1 MLVVIHECE
10 VKQRSS
16 DRMQYKGMSE
26 HEQLTSWSILEDF
39 HMLHLPNPACDFRY
53 GVRLVATPIVCD
65 ASGLHKPGVACAN
78 EVSGPL

>member
-26 HEQLTSWSILEDF
+26 HEQLTSWSNLEDF
-39 HMLHLPNPACDFRY
+39 HMLHLPKPACDFRY
-53 GVRLVATPIVCD
+53 GVRL
-65 ASGLHKPGVACAN
+65 
-78 EVSGPL
+78 